1 MPAENK
7 MTMTRVIFGVASVG
21 ATLAL
26 MYLYNKYQEKK
37 DKSGNSAS
45 SSGSRVRRQS
55 SKSGEVKKVTFKE
68 SDDESQ
74 KDRDRIRISGDGEA
88 AVTATTSTSNDS
100 KLRKELNN
108 KENLSRPPQP
118 VATHDATK
126 NPFVGVV
133 EGPPQPSRQGP
144 SGGVGGRTSCSLD
157 STTPDEINES
167 SGNTT
172 NKYENNSTLKLED
185 STITTNNRTTV
196 SSTSSSAVVKAPV
209 VEEVITRS
217 KDGPLM
223 TSTPLPAKDPSG
235 HVPLRVAAAVFEPHS
250 SDLQSS
256 AAQAQAVDG
265 KSLSQTSAVMAES
278 LDYDALSFRKEMRI
292 PREIVAGLIGKK
304 GCNIKNIQ
312 AQSGTTINFH
322 DQSKFGRSN
331 ICFFF
336 VS

>member
-1 MPAENK
+1 M
-7 MTMTRVIFGVASVG
+7 
-21 ATLAL
+21 
-26 MYLYNKYQEKK
+26 
-37 DKSGNSAS
+37 
-45 SSGSRVRRQS
+45 
-55 SKSGEVKKVTFKE
+55 
-68 SDDESQ
+68 
-74 KDRDRIRISGDGEA
+74 
-88 AVTATTSTSNDS
+88 
-100 KLRKELNN
+100 
-108 KENLSRPPQP
+108 SRPPPP

-126 NPFVGVV
+126 KPVV
-133 EGPPQPSRQGP
+133 EGPAQPSRQGP
-144 SGGVGGRTSCSLD
+144 SGGVGERTSSLL
-157 STTPDEINES
+157 STTTDDTDINKS

-172 NKYENNSTLKLED
+172 NNYENNSTLKLED
-185 STITTNNRTTV
+185 STITTNNSTTV

-256 AAQAQAVDG
+256 AAQAQAVDD
-265 KSLSQTSAVMAES
+265 KASSQAAALTADS

-322 DQSKFGRSN
+322 DQSKFTRSN
-331 ICFFF
+331 ICFVISHDMICNHSYKFRDF
-336 VS
+336 MY

>member
-26 MYLYNKYQEKK
+26 MYLYNKYNERK

-55 SKSGEVKKVTFKE
+55 SKSGEVKKVTFKDT
-68 SDDESQ
+68 DDESQ
-74 KDRDRIRISGDGEA
+74 RDRDTMRVSGDGEA
-88 AVTATTSTSNDS
+88 TMTTSTANDS

-108 KENLSRPPQP
+108 KENSRPPP
-118 VATHDATK
+118 VVATHDATK
-126 NPFVGVV
+126 KPIV

-144 SGGVGGRTSCSLD
+144 SGVVGEGTSCALL
-157 STTPDEINES
+157 STTRDDNEINENS
-167 SGNTT
+167 SNTT
-172 NKYENNSTLKLED
+172 NNYENNSTLKLED
-185 STITTNNRTTV
+185 STITTNNSTTV

-209 VEEVITRS
+209 VEEVITSS

-223 TSTPLPAKDPSG
+223 TSTPLPSKDPSS

-265 KSLSQTSAVMAES
+265 QVSSQTTAVTAES

-322 DQSKFGRSN
+322 DQSKFS
-331 ICFFF
+331 
-336 VS
+336 